1 MSTLTTLKNYYDKLL
16 DAVSPRRRGLKRLRA
31 KWGRPVTP
39 GEKDAS
45 STSRYFDLTR
55 NACAAQA
62 ASIRRQGGQIV
73 DDKTWTDLE
82 FPRIFAGM
90 DSTETPLGSQFL
102 FCRLRCYVESPREL
116 AEYYASC
123 EALRIDP
130 SLREEIQLRLANL
143 QDDSNAQL
151 TDFIFSETPSAPK
164 YIGLLP
170 WWSLACLA
178 TLVSVYMLSL
188 SVWLWLATI
197 GVNLILIFR
206 FSLRLHGNIEMLK
219 RCHWMLR
226 VADALASIRSDAP
239 LPPQMLRIL
248 REAPQRA
255 KAHKAL
261 GWIAKSQG
269 PLAANL
275 SVWLNLMFLADMVA
289 YSRTIKQL
297 ARVKAELAATFE
309 SLGSIDAA
317 ITVASYLECL
327 SEHCQPIISDATALE
342 IVAGQHPLIKRSVC
356 NSIHLEGR
364 SALITG
370 SNMAGKTTFIKMI
383 GINIIFGRTLGFC
396 LASKATLP
404 NSSVM
409 ASIRGEHS
417 VESGKSHYFAE
428 LEAIHLFIERAQRD
442 ECKVFLIDELFNGT
456 NTVERLAAARAV
468 LECLSAYAQVLVTT
482 HDVELQDDLARIYA
496 LYYFQE
502 DPDVDGYF
510 DYQLRS
516 GKSTK
521 RNAIELLARKGFPID
536 IVAQAMTYSKHYA
549 SLVVS

>member
-31 KWGRPVTP
+31 KWGQLVTP
-39 GEKDAS
+39 GHKDAS
-45 STSRYFDLTR
+45 SISRYFDLTR
-55 NACAAQA
+55 NVSA
-62 ASIRRQGGQIV
+62 GQIV

-82 FPRIFAGM
+82 FPRIFAEL

-102 FCRLRCYVESPREL
+102 FCKLRCYVESPHEL
-116 AEYYASC
+116 AAYYASC
-123 EALRIDP
+123 EALRIDTP
-130 SLREEIQLRLANL
+130 LREEIQLRVANL

-197 GVNLILIFR
+197 GINLLLIFR
-206 FSLRLHGNIEMLK
+206 LSLRLHGNIDMLK

-226 VADALASIRSDAP
+226 VADALAAIRSDAP
-239 LPPQMLRIL
+239 LQPQMLKIL

-261 GWIAKSQG
+261 GWIAQSQG
-269 PLAANL
+269 PLVANL

-327 SEHCQPIISDATALE
+327 SEHCQPVISDAAALE
-342 IVAGQHPLIKRSVC
+342 IVAGQHPLIKRPVR
-356 NSIHLEGR
+356 NSIYLEGR

-383 GINIIFGRTLGFC
+383 GINIILGRTLGFC

-428 LEAIHLFIERAQRD
+428 LEAIHLFIERAKRG

-521 RNAIELLARKGFPID
+521 RNAIALLARKGFPSD
-536 IVAQAMTYSKHYA
+536 LVAQAMAYSKHYA

>member
-1 MSTLTTLKNYYDKLL
+1 MSTLTTLKNYYDMLR
-16 DAVSPRRRGLKRLRA
+16 DALSPRRRGLKRLRA
-31 KWGRPVTP
+31 KWGQLVTP
-39 GEKDAS
+39 GHKDAS
-45 STSRYFDLTR
+45 SISRYFDLTR
-55 NACAAQA
+55 NVSDGQV
-62 ASIRRQGGQIV
+62 SPIRRHGRQVV

-82 FPRIFAGM
+82 LPRIFAEL
-90 DSTETPLGSQFL
+90 DSTETPLGSQVL
-102 FCRLRCYVESPREL
+102 FCRLRCYVESPSEL

-123 EALRIDP
+123 EALRIDAP
-130 SLREEIQLRLANL
+130 LREEIQLRLANL
-143 QDDSNAQL
+143 QDDSNSQL
-151 TDFIFSETPSAPK
+151 ADFIFSENSSGSK

-178 TLVSVYMLSL
+178 TLVTVYMLSL
-188 SVWLWLATI
+188 SIWLWLATI
-197 GVNLILIFR
+197 GVNLILIFQL
-206 FSLRLHGNIEMLK
+206 SLPFHRNIEMLQS
-219 RCHWMLR
+219 CYWMLR
-226 VADALASIRSDAP
+226 VADALAFIRSDA
-239 LPPQMLRIL
+239 LPPQMIRIL

-255 KAHKAL
+255 KARKAL
-261 GWIAKSQG
+261 GWIAKPQG
-269 PLAANL
+269 PLAASL
-275 SVWLNLMFLADMVA
+275 SMWLNIMFLTDMVA

-327 SEHCQPIISDATALE
+327 SEHCQPIISDAAALE
-342 IVAGQHPLIKRSVC
+342 IVAGQHPLIKRPVR
-356 NSIHLEGR
+356 NSIYLEGR

-383 GINIIFGRTLGFC
+383 GINIILGRTLGFC

-428 LEAIHLFIERAQRD
+428 LEAIHLFIERAKRG

-521 RNAIELLARKGFPID
+521 RNAIALLARKGFPSD
-536 IVAQAMTYSKHYA
+536 LVAQAMAYSKHYA

>member
-1 MSTLTTLKNYYDKLL
+1 MSTVTTIKNYYDMLR
-16 DAVSPRRRGLKRLRA
+16 DALSPRRRGLKKLRA
-31 KWGRPVTP
+31 KWGQAATP

-55 NACAAQA
+55 NVSAQV
-62 ASIRRQGGQIV
+62 V
-73 DDKTWTDLE
+73 DDKTWIDLE
-82 FPRIFAGM
+82 FPRIFAGL
-90 DSTETPLGSQFL
+90 DSTETPIGSQFL
-102 FCRLRCYVESPREL
+102 FCRLRCYVESPSEL

-123 EALRIDP
+123 EALRIDAP
-130 SLREEIQLRLANL
+130 LREEIQLRLANL
-143 QDDSNAQL
+143 QDDSNSQL
-151 TDFIFSETPSAPK
+151 ADFIFRENPSVSK

-178 TLVSVYMLSL
+178 TLVTVYLLSL
-188 SVWLWLATI
+188 SIWLWLATI
-197 GVNLILIFR
+197 GVNIILIFR

-219 RCHWMLR
+219 SCHWMLR
-226 VADALASIRSDAP
+226 VADALACIRSDAP
-239 LPPQMLRIL
+239 PPQMIKIL

-255 KAHKAL
+255 KARKAL
-261 GWIAKSQG
+261 RWIAKLQG
-269 PLAANL
+269 PLAASL
-275 SVWLNLMFLADMVA
+275 SMWLNLMFLANIVA
-289 YSRTIKQL
+289 YSFTIKQL
-297 ARVKAELAATFE
+297 ARVKTELAATFE
-309 SLGSIDAA
+309 SIGSIDAA

-327 SEHCQPIISDATALE
+327 SEHCQPVISDATALE
-342 IVAGQHPLIKRSVC
+342 IVAGQHPLIKRPVC
-356 NSIHLEGR
+356 NSIHLLEGR

-370 SNMAGKTTFIKMI
+370 SNMAGKTTFIKII

-396 LASKATLP
+396 LATKATLP

-428 LEAIHLFIERAQRD
+428 LEAIHLFIERAKRG
-442 ECKVFLIDELFNGT
+442 ECKMFLIDELFNGT

-468 LECLSAYAQVLVTT
+468 LESLGANAQVLVTT
-482 HDVELQDDLARIYA
+482 HDVELQDDLGRTYA

-516 GKSTK
+516 GKSTT
-521 RNAIELLARKGFPID
+521 RNAIELLARKGFPSD
-536 IVAQAMTYSKHYA
+536 IVAQARTYSKQYA

>member
-31 KWGRPVTP
+31 KWGQLVTP
-39 GEKDAS
+39 GHKDAS
-45 STSRYFDLTR
+45 SISRYFDLTR
-55 NACAAQA
+55 NVSA
-62 ASIRRQGGQIV
+62 GQIV

-82 FPRIFAGM
+82 FPRIFAEL

-102 FCRLRCYVESPREL
+102 FCKLRCYVESPHEL
-116 AEYYASC
+116 AAYYASC
-123 EALRIDP
+123 EALRIDTP
-130 SLREEIQLRLANL
+130 LREEIQLRVANL

-197 GVNLILIFR
+197 GINLLLIFR
-206 FSLRLHGNIEMLK
+206 LSLRLHGNIDMLK

-226 VADALASIRSDAP
+226 VADALAAIRSDAP
-239 LPPQMLRIL
+239 LQPQMLKIL

-261 GWIAKSQG
+261 GWIAQSQG
-269 PLAANL
+269 PLVANL

-327 SEHCQPIISDATALE
+327 SEHCQPVISDAAALE
-342 IVAGQHPLIKRSVC
+342 IVAGQHPLIKRPVR
-356 NSIHLEGR
+356 NSIYLEGR

-383 GINIIFGRTLGFC
+383 GINIILGRTLGFC

-428 LEAIHLFIERAQRD
+428 LEAIHLFIERAKQGV
-442 ECKVFLIDELFNGT
+442 CKVFLIDELFNGT

-521 RNAIELLARKGFPID
+521 RNAIALLARKGFPSD
-536 IVAQAMTYSKHYA
+536 LVAQAMAYSKHYA